1 MLIKRNYV
9 LSLLLVYFLGLYFIF
24 NMPQGLGTEE
34 KIQYFVLLFSYYYI
48 STMFF
53 FTINKRGYDIFE
65 PLTIYTCIYFLL
77 YTITPLVLFIQDNLL
92 CGGLYVMDGC
102 VKGTLLYMFAY
113 TVFCLFYLH
122 KATADNYIL
131 LERNHI
137 LGEENRRSI
146 YLTLAWVIW
155 IITFL
160 VNIYFLLQ
168 TGRGLS
174 YIFSF
179 GFAGEITE
187 PSGAAAGALFLTDIG
202 YMIIGAWIYIYAY
215 EKKKILVLASFIL
228 TIAIFFIRGFRFIIL
243 IMILSFVTFK
253 YLKDQKKPSIK
264 NMCVLLL
271 CLMFMI
277 AFMGFV
283 RGGLRAGVGS
293 TFENFNF
300 LEELN
305 YALFSN
311 FNIYQTYYGVVADVP
326 DKVSFTYF
334 ATIWENIYMWIPRI
348 IWPGK
353 PATGITYIS
362 VISQCMDY
370 DAIIGAAM
378 ATPDLCGYYYSFGI
392 FGVFFYSAFWGT
404 ICRLSRKLYISEDAS
419 IHNLI
424 LYSLFMP
431 TLFQMIIRGS
441 DLTGF
446 IKQFG
451 FICMTP
457 ILIQFLGDKIRYN
470 RYEDLQQDDQKNSYK
485 Q

>member
-1 MLIKRNYV
+1 MQMKRSYA
-9 LSLLLVYFLGLYFIF
+9 LSLFLIYVIGLFF
-24 NMPQGLGTEE
+24 AFSMPQGLGTEE
-34 KIQYFVLLFSYYYI
+34 KIQYLVLVFSYYYI
-48 STMFF
+48 VTVFF
-53 FTINKRGYDIFE
+53 LTINKKGYDIFE

-77 YTITPLVLFIQDNLL
+77 YTITPLILFIQDNLL
-92 CGGLYVMDGC
+92 CRGLYVMDGC

-113 TVFCLFYLH
+113 TIFCLFYLH
-122 KATADNYIL
+122 NATEDNYML
-131 LERNHI
+131 VEREHI
-137 LGEENRRSI
+137 LGEEDRRNI
-146 YLTLAWVIW
+146 YLLLAWGIW

-168 TGRGLS
+168 TGRDLS
-174 YIFSF
+174 YILSF

-187 PSGAAAGALFLTDIG
+187 PTGSASALFLTDIG
-202 YMIIGAWIYIYAY
+202 YMIIGAWLYIYAY
-215 EKKKILVLASFIL
+215 EKKKILVIATFVL
-228 TIAIFFIRGFRFIIL
+228 TIAIFFIRGFRFIVL
-243 IMILSFVTFK
+243 IMILAFVAFK
-253 YLKDQKKPSIK
+253 YLRAQKKPSMKSIGI
-264 NMCVLLL
+264 LLF

-283 RGGLRAGVGS
+283 RVGLRTGEGS

-300 LEELN
+300 IEELN

-311 FNIYQTYYGVVADVP
+311 FNIYQTYYGIIADVP

-334 ATIWENIYMWIPRI
+334 ATIWENIYMWIPRA
-348 IWPGK
+348 IWPSK
-353 PATGITYIS
+353 PVTGVTYLS
-362 VISQCMDY
+362 MISQCMDY
-370 DAIIGAAM
+370 DTIVGAAM

-392 FGVFFYSAFWGT
+392 FGVFFYSAFWGS
-404 ICRLSRKLYISEDAS
+404 ICRLSRKLYVSANAS

-451 FICMTP
+451 FICLTP
-457 ILIQFLGDKIRYN
+457 ILIKFFGDKIRY
-470 RYEDLQQDDQKNSYK
+470 D
-485 Q
+485 